1 MSIQLIGDIIYSV
14 SRSVNSFSPILL
26 APPPDACY
34 NRLNF
39 KEKGRNRIMTE
50 REQRLLVSR
59 TLDVGERMLLC
70 GGEVSRVEDTVSRIL
85 KSYGAQRVEVFT
97 ILSFISL
104 TAVFSQDRIFSE
116 NRRVSIVAYSN
127 DFTRLEQLNALSR
140 EVCAARPDLTVLSEK
155 LTAIDLPPRKK
166 QFRELYA
173 LLGYILSGSGFALF
187 FGGTWR
193 DSLGAGLC
201 CFVVWFLN
209 WFLKRAALQ
218 RLFHAFFVSFFA
230 GSLCYL
236 MILLGL
242 GEHPG
247 QVMMAVIMVLIPG
260 IAITNA
266 MREVLISDT
275 ISGILRLVE
284 SLLIASAV
292 AFGFALAMFVFKDR
306 FPEEHFLSLNAEL
319 PWLQIL
325 AAAAGT
331 LGFAILFNSRPRR
344 LFLGALG
351 GGLTW
356 VVYLLLADVIGSDFL
371 CVALAAGFGAAY
383 AEIMA
388 RVCKAPATVF
398 TILSEIALIPG
409 GSLYIT
415 MHHLVGGRQSQA
427 LQYGLHTVMVALA
440 IALGIVLVTAF
451 TTSFFSKKKR
461 AATGHKH

>member
-1 MSIQLIGDIIYSV
+1 
-14 SRSVNSFSPILL
+14 
-26 APPPDACY
+26 
-34 NRLNF
+34 
-39 KEKGRNRIMTE
+39 MTE
-50 REQRLLVSR
+50 REQRQLVSR
-59 TLDVGERMLLC
+59 ALDIGERMLLC

-97 ILSFISL
+97 ILSFMSL
-104 TAVFSQDRIFSE
+104 TAVFDGETVLTE

-127 DFTRLEQLNALSR
+127 DFTRMEQLNALSR
-140 EVCAARPDLTVLSEK
+140 EVCATMPGLPVLEEK
-155 LTAIDLPPRKK
+155 LAAIDLPPRKK
-166 QFRELYA
+166 QFRELYL
-173 LLGYILSGSGFALF
+173 LLGYILSGTGFALF
-187 FGGTWR
+187 FGGSWR
-193 DSLGAGLC
+193 DALGAGLC
-201 CFVVWFLN
+201 CLAVWFLN

-218 RLFHAFFVSFFA
+218 RLFHAFFVSFIA

-266 MREVLISDT
+266 MREMLISDT

-284 SLLIASAV
+284 SLLIATAV
-292 AFGFALAMFVFKDR
+292 AFGFALAMFVFKDH
-306 FPEEHFLSLNAEL
+306 FPEEHFTSLDAEL
-319 PWLQIL
+319 PLLQVL

-344 LFLGALG
+344 LFIGALG

-356 VVYLLLADVIGSDFL
+356 LVYLILARFVGQDFL
-371 CVALAAGFGAAY
+371 CVAAAAAFGAVY

-415 MHHLVGGRQSQA
+415 MHHLVGGRQTQA
-427 LQYGLHTVMVALA
+427 LQYGMHTLTVAVA

-461 AATGHKH
+461 PTTGHKH

>member
-1 MSIQLIGDIIYSV
+1 
-14 SRSVNSFSPILL
+14 
-26 APPPDACY
+26 
-34 NRLNF
+34 
-39 KEKGRNRIMTE
+39 MTE
-50 REQRLLVSR
+50 REQRQLVSR
-59 TLDVGERMLLC
+59 ALDIGERMLLC

-104 TAVFSQDRIFSE
+104 TAVFDGETVLTE

-127 DFTRLEQLNALSR
+127 DFTRIEQLNALSR
-140 EVCAARPDLTVLSEK
+140 EVCATMPGLPVLEEK
-155 LTAIDLPPRKK
+155 LAAIDLPPRKK

-173 LLGYILSGSGFALF
+173 LLGYILSGTGFALF
-187 FGGTWR
+187 FGGSWR
-193 DSLGAGLC
+193 DALGAGLC
-201 CFVVWFLN
+201 CLAVWFLN

-218 RLFHAFFVSFFA
+218 RLFHAFFVSFIA
-230 GSLCYL
+230 GALCYL

-266 MREVLISDT
+266 MREMLISDT

-284 SLLIASAV
+284 SLLIATAV
-292 AFGFALAMFVFKDR
+292 AFGFALAMFVFKDH
-306 FPEEHFLSLNAEL
+306 FPEEHFTSLDAEL
-319 PWLQIL
+319 PLLQVL

-344 LFLGALG
+344 LFIGALG

-356 VVYLLLADVIGSDFL
+356 LVYLILARFVGQDFL
-371 CVALAAGFGAAY
+371 CVAAAAAFGAVY

-415 MHHLVGGRQSQA
+415 MHHLVGGRQTQA
-427 LQYGLHTVMVALA
+427 LQYGIHTLTVAVA

-461 AATGHKH
+461 PTTGHKH

>member
-1 MSIQLIGDIIYSV
+1 
-14 SRSVNSFSPILL
+14 
-26 APPPDACY
+26 
-34 NRLNF
+34 
-39 KEKGRNRIMTE
+39 MTE

-59 TLDVGERMLLC
+59 ALDIGERMLLS

-85 KSYGAQRVEVFT
+85 KSYGAERVEVFT

-104 TAVFSQDRIFSE
+104 TAVFDEENVLTE

-140 EVCAARPDLTVLSEK
+140 RICQERLSLDDMARQLS
-155 LTAIDLPPRKK
+155 AIDLPPRQK
-166 QFRELYA
+166 QWHEVYLM
-173 LLGYILSGSGFALF
+173 LGYFLSGFSFALF

-193 DSLGAGLC
+193 DALAASLC
-201 CFVVWFLN
+201 CLAVWFLN

-218 RLFHAFFVSFFA
+218 RLFHAFFVSFIA
-230 GSLCYL
+230 GTLSYL
-236 MILLGL
+236 AILVGL

-284 SLLIASAV
+284 ALLIASAV

-306 FPEEHFLSLNAEL
+306 FPQEIFASLSADLL
-319 PWLQIL
+319 WLQVL
-325 AAAAGT
+325 AAATGT

-344 LFLGALG
+344 LVFGALG

-356 VVYLLLADVIGSDFL
+356 VVYYLLAGQIASDFL
-371 CVALAAGFGAAY
+371 CVALAATFGAVY

-415 MHHLVGGRQSQA
+415 MHHLVGGRQAQA
-427 LQYGLHTVMVALA
+427 LQYGMHTVMVSLA
-440 IALGIVLVTAF
+440 IALGIVFITAF

-461 AATGHKH
+461 EATGHKH

>member
-1 MSIQLIGDIIYSV
+1 
-14 SRSVNSFSPILL
+14 
-26 APPPDACY
+26 
-34 NRLNF
+34 
-39 KEKGRNRIMTE
+39 MTDQ
-50 REQRLLVSR
+50 EQRLIVSR
-59 TLDVGERMLLC
+59 ALDIGERMLLC

-85 KSYGAQRVEVFT
+85 KSYGAERVEVFT
-97 ILSFISL
+97 ILSFMSL
-104 TAVFSQDRIFSE
+104 TTVFQADQVLTE

-127 DFTRLEQLNALSR
+127 DFARLEQLNALSR
-140 EVCAARPDLTVLSEK
+140 QICQEHLSLDEISRQ
-155 LTAIDLPPRKK
+155 LSAIDQPPRKLWL
-166 QFRELYA
+166 RELYL
-173 LLGYILSGSGFALF
+173 LLGYVLSGTGFAVF
-187 FGGTWR
+187 FGGSWL
-193 DSLGAGLC
+193 DALGAGIC
-201 CFVVWFLN
+201 CLVVWFLN
-209 WFLKRAALQ
+209 WFLKRGALQ
-218 RLFHAFFVSFFA
+218 RLFHAFLVSFIA
-230 GSLCYL
+230 GALCYL

-266 MREVLISDT
+266 MREMLISDT

-292 AFGFALAMFVFKDR
+292 AFGFALAMFVFKDY
-306 FPEEHFLSLNAEL
+306 FPEEHFTSLNADL
-319 PWLQIL
+319 PWLQVL

-331 LGFAILFNSRPRR
+331 MGFALLFNSRPRR
-344 LFLGALG
+344 LLIGALG

-356 VVYLLLADVIGSDFL
+356 VVYLVLSARLSPDFL
-371 CVALAAGFGAAY
+371 CVALAAAFGAVY

-415 MHHLVGGRQSQA
+415 MHHLVGGRQAQA
-427 LQYGLHTVMVALA
+427 LQYGMHTVMVAIA

-461 AATGHKH
+461 AATNHKH

>member
-1 MSIQLIGDIIYSV
+1 
-14 SRSVNSFSPILL
+14 
-26 APPPDACY
+26 
-34 NRLNF
+34 
-39 KEKGRNRIMTE
+39 MTE
-50 REQRLLVSR
+50 REQRQLVSR
-59 TLDVGERMLLC
+59 ALDIGERMLLC

-104 TAVFSQDRIFSE
+104 TAVFDGETVLTE

-127 DFTRLEQLNALSR
+127 DFTRMEQLNALSR
-140 EVCAARPDLTVLSEK
+140 EVCATLPGLPVLEEK
-155 LTAIDLPPRKK
+155 LAVIDLPPRKK
-166 QFRELYA
+166 QFRELYL
-173 LLGYILSGSGFALF
+173 LLGYILSGTGFALF
-187 FGGTWR
+187 FGGSWR
-193 DSLGAGLC
+193 DALGAGLC
-201 CFVVWFLN
+201 CLAVWFLN

-218 RLFHAFFVSFFA
+218 RLFHAFFVSFIA
-230 GSLCYL
+230 GALCYL

-266 MREVLISDT
+266 MREMLISDT

-284 SLLIASAV
+284 SLLIATAV
-292 AFGFALAMFVFKDR
+292 AFGFALALFVFKDH
-306 FPEEHFLSLNAEL
+306 FPEEHFTSLDAEL
-319 PWLQIL
+319 PLLQVL

-344 LFLGALG
+344 LFIGGLG

-356 VVYLLLADVIGSDFL
+356 LVYLILARFVGQDFL
-371 CVALAAGFGAAY
+371 CVAAAAAFGAVY

-415 MHHLVGGRQSQA
+415 MHHLVGGRQTQA
-427 LQYGLHTVMVALA
+427 LQYGMHTLTVAVA
-440 IALGIVLVTAF
+440 IALGIVFVTAF

-461 AATGHKH
+461 PTTGHKH

>member
-1 MSIQLIGDIIYSV
+1 
-14 SRSVNSFSPILL
+14 
-26 APPPDACY
+26 
-34 NRLNF
+34 
-39 KEKGRNRIMTE
+39 MTE
-50 REQRLLVSR
+50 REQRQLVSR
-59 TLDVGERMLLC
+59 ALDIGERMLLC

-97 ILSFISL
+97 ILSFMSL
-104 TAVFSQDRIFSE
+104 TAVFDGETVLTE

-127 DFTRLEQLNALSR
+127 DFTRMEQLNALSR
-140 EVCAARPDLTVLSEK
+140 EVCATLPGLPVLEEK
-155 LTAIDLPPRKK
+155 LAAIDLPPRKK

-173 LLGYILSGSGFALF
+173 LLGYILSGTGFALF
-187 FGGTWR
+187 FGGSWR
-193 DSLGAGLC
+193 DALGAGLC
-201 CFVVWFLN
+201 CLAVWFLN

-218 RLFHAFFVSFFA
+218 RLFHAFFVSFIA
-230 GSLCYL
+230 GALCYL

-266 MREVLISDT
+266 MREMLISDT

-284 SLLIASAV
+284 SLLIATAV
-292 AFGFALAMFVFKDR
+292 AFGFALVMFVFKDH
-306 FPEEHFLSLNAEL
+306 FPEEHFTSLDAEL
-319 PWLQIL
+319 PLLQVL

-344 LFLGALG
+344 LFIGALG

-356 VVYLLLADVIGSDFL
+356 LVYLILARFVGQDFL
-371 CVALAAGFGAAY
+371 CVAAAAAFGAVY

-415 MHHLVGGRQSQA
+415 MHHLVGGRQTQA
-427 LQYGLHTVMVALA
+427 LQYGMHTLTVAVA
-440 IALGIVLVTAF
+440 IALGIVFVTAF

-461 AATGHKH
+461 PTTGHKH

>member
-1 MSIQLIGDIIYSV
+1 
-14 SRSVNSFSPILL
+14 
-26 APPPDACY
+26 
-34 NRLNF
+34 
-39 KEKGRNRIMTE
+39 MTE

-59 TLDVGERMLLC
+59 ALDIGERMLLC

-85 KSYGAQRVEVFT
+85 KSYGAERVEVFT

-104 TAVFSQDRIFSE
+104 TVVFDQDRVLTE

-140 EVCAARPDLTVLSEK
+140 QVCQEHVPLDDLVEK
-155 LTAIDLPPRKK
+155 LAAIDLPPRKK
-166 QFRELYA
+166 QLRELYL
-173 LLGYILSGSGFALF
+173 LLGYILSGAGFALF

-201 CFVVWFLN
+201 CLAVWFLN

-236 MILLGL
+236 LILLGL

-292 AFGFALAMFVFKDR
+292 AFGFALAMFLFKNS
-306 FPEEHFLSLNAEL
+306 FPEEHFTSLDADL
-319 PWLQIL
+319 LWLQVL

-344 LFLGALG
+344 LFFGALG

-356 VVYLLLADVIGSDFL
+356 VVYLVLARFMGSDFVS
-371 CVALAAGFGAAY
+371 VALAAAFGAVY

-415 MHHLVGGRQSQA
+415 MHHLVGGRQTQA
-427 LQYGLHTVMVALA
+427 LQYGMHTVMVALA

>member
-1 MSIQLIGDIIYSV
+1 
-14 SRSVNSFSPILL
+14 
-26 APPPDACY
+26 
-34 NRLNF
+34 
-39 KEKGRNRIMTE
+39 MTE
-50 REQRLLVSR
+50 REQRQLVSR
-59 TLDVGERMLLC
+59 ALDIGERMLLC

-104 TAVFSQDRIFSE
+104 TAVFDGETVLTE

-127 DFTRLEQLNALSR
+127 DFTRIEQLNALSR
-140 EVCAARPDLTVLSEK
+140 EVCATMPGLPVLEEE
-155 LTAIDLPPRKK
+155 LAAIALPPRKK

-173 LLGYILSGSGFALF
+173 LLGYILSGTGFALF
-187 FGGTWR
+187 FGGSWR
-193 DSLGAGLC
+193 DALGAGLC
-201 CFVVWFLN
+201 CLAVWFLN
-209 WFLKRAALQ
+209 WFLKQAALQ
-218 RLFHAFFVSFFA
+218 RLFHAFFVSFIA
-230 GSLCYL
+230 GALCYL

-266 MREVLISDT
+266 MREMLISDT

-284 SLLIASAV
+284 SLLIATAV
-292 AFGFALAMFVFKDR
+292 AFGFALAMFVFKDY
-306 FPEEHFLSLNAEL
+306 FPEEHFTSLDAEL
-319 PWLQIL
+319 PLLQVL

-344 LFLGALG
+344 LFIGALG

-356 VVYLLLADVIGSDFL
+356 LVYLILARFVGQDFL
-371 CVALAAGFGAAY
+371 CVAAAAAFGAVY

-415 MHHLVGGRQSQA
+415 MHHLVGGRQTQA
-427 LQYGLHTVMVALA
+427 LQYGMHTLTVAVA
-440 IALGIVLVTAF
+440 IALGIVFVTAF

-461 AATGHKH
+461 PTTGHKH

>member
-1 MSIQLIGDIIYSV
+1 
-14 SRSVNSFSPILL
+14 
-26 APPPDACY
+26 
-34 NRLNF
+34 
-39 KEKGRNRIMTE
+39 MTE
-50 REQRLLVSR
+50 REQRLVVSR
-59 TLDVGERMLLC
+59 ALDIGERMLLS

-85 KSYGAQRVEVFT
+85 KSYGAERVEVFT

-104 TAVFSQDRIFSE
+104 TAVFDEERVLTE

-140 EVCAARPDLTVLSEK
+140 YVCAEKPALSDLSER
-155 LTAIDLPPRKK
+155 LAAIDLPPRKK

-173 LLGYILSGSGFALF
+173 LLGYILSGTGFAVF
-187 FGGTWR
+187 FGGSWL
-193 DSLGAGLC
+193 DALGAGIC
-201 CFVVWFLN
+201 CLVVWFLN

-218 RLFHAFFVSFFA
+218 RLFHAFFVSFIA
-230 GSLCYL
+230 GALCYL
-236 MILLGL
+236 VILLGL
-242 GEHPG
+242 GQHPG
-247 QVMMAVIMVLIPG
+247 QFMMAVIMVLIPG

-266 MREVLISDT
+266 MREMLISDT

-284 SLLIASAV
+284 SLLIATAV
-292 AFGFALAMFVFKDR
+292 AFGFALAMFVFKDH
-306 FPEEHFLSLNAEL
+306 FPEEHFTSLDADL
-319 PWLQIL
+319 RYLQVL
-325 AAAAGT
+325 AAAVGT

-351 GGLTW
+351 GGLIW
-356 VVYLLLADVIGSDFL
+356 VMYLILSGYIGSDFL
-371 CVALAAGFGAAY
+371 CVALAAAFGAVY

-415 MHHLVGGRQSQA
+415 MHHLVGGRQTEA
-427 LQYGLHTVMVALA
+427 LQYGMHTAMVAIA

-461 AATGHKH
+461 PTTNHKH

>member
-1 MSIQLIGDIIYSV
+1 
-14 SRSVNSFSPILL
+14 
-26 APPPDACY
+26 
-34 NRLNF
+34 
-39 KEKGRNRIMTE
+39 MTE
-50 REQRLLVSR
+50 REQRQLVSR
-59 TLDVGERMLLC
+59 ALDIGERMLLC

-97 ILSFISL
+97 ILSFMSL
-104 TAVFSQDRIFSE
+104 TAVFDGETVLTE

-127 DFTRLEQLNALSR
+127 DFTRMEQLNALSR
-140 EVCAARPDLTVLSEK
+140 EVCATLPGLPVLEEK
-155 LTAIDLPPRKK
+155 LAVIDLPPRKK
-166 QFRELYA
+166 QFRELYL
-173 LLGYILSGSGFALF
+173 LLGYILSGTGFALF
-187 FGGTWR
+187 FGGSWR
-193 DSLGAGLC
+193 DALGAGLC
-201 CFVVWFLN
+201 CLAVWFLN

-218 RLFHAFFVSFFA
+218 RLFHAFFVSFIA
-230 GSLCYL
+230 GALCYL

-266 MREVLISDT
+266 MREMLISDT

-284 SLLIASAV
+284 SLLIATAV
-292 AFGFALAMFVFKDR
+292 AFGFALAMFVFKDH
-306 FPEEHFLSLNAEL
+306 FPEEHFTSLDAEL
-319 PWLQIL
+319 PLLQVL

-344 LFLGALG
+344 LFIGALG

-356 VVYLLLADVIGSDFL
+356 LVYLILARFVGQDFL
-371 CVALAAGFGAAY
+371 CVAAAAAFGAVY

-415 MHHLVGGRQSQA
+415 MHHLVGGRQTQA
-427 LQYGLHTVMVALA
+427 LQYGMHTLTVAVA

-461 AATGHKH
+461 PTTGHKH

>member
-1 MSIQLIGDIIYSV
+1 
-14 SRSVNSFSPILL
+14 
-26 APPPDACY
+26 
-34 NRLNF
+34 
-39 KEKGRNRIMTE
+39 MTE

-59 TLDVGERMLLC
+59 TLDIGERMLLS
-70 GGEVSRVEDTVSRIL
+70 GGEVSRVEDTISRIL
-85 KSYGAQRVEVFT
+85 KSYGAKRVEVFT

-104 TAVFSQDRIFSE
+104 TAVFSEETVLTE

-127 DFTRLEQLNALSR
+127 DFSRLERLNALSR
-140 EVCAARPDLTVLSEK
+140 TVCAETPDLAVIDEQLS
-155 LTAIDLPPRKK
+155 AIDLPPRKK
-166 QFRELYA
+166 QFRELYM
-173 LLGYILSGSGFALF
+173 LLGYLLSGSGFAIF

-193 DSLGAGLC
+193 DALGAGFC
-201 CFVVWFLN
+201 CLAVWFLN

-218 RLFHAFFVSFFA
+218 RLFHAFFVSFIA
-230 GSLCYL
+230 GTLCYL
-236 MILLGL
+236 TILLGL
-242 GEHPG
+242 GQHPG

-306 FPEEHFLSLNAEL
+306 FPEEHFTSLDAEL
-319 PWLQIL
+319 LWLQVL
-325 AAAAGT
+325 AAAVGT

-344 LFLGALG
+344 LFFGALG

-356 VVYLLLADVIGSDFL
+356 VMYLILTRYVGSDFVS
-371 CVALAAGFGAAY
+371 VALAAAFGAVY

-415 MHHLVGGRQSQA
+415 MHHLVGGRQAQA
-427 LQYGLHTVMVALA
+427 LQYGMHTVMVALA
-440 IALGIVLVTAF
+440 IALGIVLITAF

-461 AATGHKH
+461 PTTGHKH

>member
-1 MSIQLIGDIIYSV
+1 
-14 SRSVNSFSPILL
+14 
-26 APPPDACY
+26 
-34 NRLNF
+34 
-39 KEKGRNRIMTE
+39 MTE
-50 REQRLLVSR
+50 REQRQLVSR
-59 TLDVGERMLLC
+59 ALDVGERMLLC
-70 GGEVSRVEDTVSRIL
+70 GCEVSRVEDTISRIL

-104 TAVFSQDRIFSE
+104 TAVFEEERVLTE

-127 DFTRLEQLNALSR
+127 DFTRLEELNALSR
-140 EVCAARPDLTVLSEK
+140 QVCSATPPLAVMEEQLAAMDQ
-155 LTAIDLPPRKK
+155 PPRRKGLH
-166 QFRELYA
+166 ELY
-173 LLGYILSGSGFALF
+173 LMLGYILSGVGFALF
-187 FGGTWR
+187 FGGTWL
-193 DSLGAGLC
+193 DALGAGVC
-201 CFVVWFLN
+201 CSAVWFLN
-209 WFLKRAALQ
+209 WFLKRGALQ
-218 RLFHAFFVSFFA
+218 RLFHAFLVSFIA
-230 GSLCYL
+230 GALCYG

-242 GEHPG
+242 GQHPG

-292 AFGFALAMFVFKDR
+292 AFGFALAMFVFKDY
-306 FPEEHFLSLNAEL
+306 FPEETFTSLGADAVL
-319 PWLQIL
+319 LQVL

-331 LGFAILFNSRPRR
+331 LGFALLFNSRPRR

-356 VVYLLLADVIGSDFL
+356 VAYLILSRYLAPDFL
-371 CVALAAGFGAAY
+371 CVALAAAFGAAY

-398 TILSEIALIPG
+398 TILSELALIPG

-415 MHHLVGGRQSQA
+415 MHHLVSGRQAQA
-427 LQYGLHTVMVALA
+427 LQYGLHTLTVALA
-440 IALGIVLVTAF
+440 IAVGIVLVTAF
-451 TTSFFSKKKR
+451 TTSFFSRKKR
-461 AATGHKH
+461 PTTGHKH

>member
-1 MSIQLIGDIIYSV
+1 
-14 SRSVNSFSPILL
+14 
-26 APPPDACY
+26 
-34 NRLNF
+34 
-39 KEKGRNRIMTE
+39 MTE

-59 TLDVGERMLLC
+59 ALDIGERMLLS
-70 GGEVSRVEDTVSRIL
+70 GGEVSRVEDTISRIL

-104 TAVFSQDRIFSE
+104 TAVFAEDRVLTE

-140 EVCAARPDLTVLSEK
+140 ELCATQPDLSVLVEK
-155 LTAIDLPPRKK
+155 LAAIDLPPQRKLL
-166 QFRELYA
+166 RELYSM
-173 LLGYILSGSGFALF
+173 LGYLLSGSGFAIF

-201 CFVVWFLN
+201 CLAVWFLN
-209 WFLKRAALQ
+209 WFFKRGALQ
-218 RLFHAFFVSFFA
+218 RLFHAFLVSFIA
-230 GSLCYL
+230 GALSYL

-266 MREVLISDT
+266 MREVLTMREVLISDT

-292 AFGFALAMFVFKDR
+292 AFGFALAMFVFKDY
-306 FPEEHFLSLNAEL
+306 FPAEHFTSLDADL
-319 PWLQIL
+319 AWLQVL
-325 AAAAGT
+325 AAATGT
-331 LGFAILFNSRPRR
+331 LGFAILFNSRPKR

-351 GGLTW
+351 GGFTW
-356 VVYLLLADVIGSDFL
+356 IVYLLLSGGVSSDFL
-371 CVALAAGFGAAY
+371 CVALAAAFGAAY

-415 MHHLVGGRQSQA
+415 MHHLVGGRQAEA
-427 LQYGLHTVMVALA
+427 LQYGLHTLMVALA
-440 IALGIVLVTAF
+440 IAVGIVLVTAF

-461 AATGHKH
+461 PTTDHKH

>member
-1 MSIQLIGDIIYSV
+1 
-14 SRSVNSFSPILL
+14 
-26 APPPDACY
+26 
-34 NRLNF
+34 
-39 KEKGRNRIMTE
+39 MTE
-50 REQRLLVSR
+50 REQRLVVSR
-59 TLDVGERMLLC
+59 ALDIGERMLLS

-85 KSYGAQRVEVFT
+85 KSYGAERVEVFT

-104 TAVFSQDRIFSE
+104 TAVFDEERVLTE

-140 EVCAARPDLTVLSEK
+140 YVCAEKPALSDLNERLA
-155 LTAIDLPPRKK
+155 AIDLPPRKK

-173 LLGYILSGSGFALF
+173 LLGYILSGTGFAVF
-187 FGGTWR
+187 FGGSWL
-193 DSLGAGLC
+193 DALGAGIC
-201 CFVVWFLN
+201 CLVVWFLN

-218 RLFHAFFVSFFA
+218 RLFHAFFVSFIA
-230 GSLCYL
+230 GALCYL
-236 MILLGL
+236 VILLGL
-242 GEHPG
+242 GQHPG

-266 MREVLISDT
+266 MREMLISDT

-284 SLLIASAV
+284 SLLIATAV
-292 AFGFALAMFVFKDR
+292 AFGFALAMFVFKDH
-306 FPEEHFLSLNAEL
+306 FPEEHFTSLDADL
-319 PWLQIL
+319 RYLQVL
-325 AAAAGT
+325 AAAVGT

-415 MHHLVGGRQSQA
+415 MHHLVGGRQTEA
-427 LQYGLHTVMVALA
+427 LQYGMHTAMVAIA

-461 AATGHKH
+461 PTTNHKH

>member
-1 MSIQLIGDIIYSV
+1 MRTAYET
-14 SRSVNSFSPILL
+14 L
-26 APPPDACY
+26 AP
-34 NRLNF
+34 N
-39 KEKGRNRIMTE
+39 GTMTE
-50 REQRLLVSR
+50 REQRQLVSR
-59 TLDVGERMLLC
+59 ALDIGERMLLC

-104 TAVFSQDRIFSE
+104 TAVFDGETVLTE

-140 EVCAARPDLTVLSEK
+140 EVCATMPGLPVLEEK
-155 LTAIDLPPRKK
+155 LAAIDLPPRKK

-173 LLGYILSGSGFALF
+173 LLGYILSGTGFALF
-187 FGGTWR
+187 FGGSWR
-193 DSLGAGLC
+193 DALGAGLC
-201 CFVVWFLN
+201 CLAVWFLN
-209 WFLKRAALQ
+209 WFLKQAALQ
-218 RLFHAFFVSFFA
+218 RLFHAFFVSFIA
-230 GSLCYL
+230 GALCYL

-266 MREVLISDT
+266 MREMLISDT

-284 SLLIASAV
+284 SLLIATAV
-292 AFGFALAMFVFKDR
+292 AFGFALAMFVFKDY
-306 FPEEHFLSLNAEL
+306 FPEEHFTSLDAEL
-319 PWLQIL
+319 PLLQVL

-344 LFLGALG
+344 LFIGALG

-356 VVYLLLADVIGSDFL
+356 LVYLILARFVGQDFL
-371 CVALAAGFGAAY
+371 CVAAAAAFGAVY

-415 MHHLVGGRQSQA
+415 MHHLVGGRQTQA
-427 LQYGLHTVMVALA
+427 LQYGMHTLTVAVA
-440 IALGIVLVTAF
+440 IALGIVFVTAF

-461 AATGHKH
+461 PTTGHKH

>member
-1 MSIQLIGDIIYSV
+1 
-14 SRSVNSFSPILL
+14 
-26 APPPDACY
+26 
-34 NRLNF
+34 
-39 KEKGRNRIMTE
+39 MTE
-50 REQRLLVSR
+50 REQRQAVSR
-59 TLDVGERMLLC
+59 ALDIGERMLLC
-70 GGEVSRVEDTVSRIL
+70 GGEVSRVEDTISRIL
-85 KSYGAQRVEVFT
+85 KSCGAQRVEVFT

-104 TAVFSQDRIFSE
+104 TAVFEDERALTE

-140 EVCAARPDLTVLSEK
+140 RICRERLSPDEMAEALA
-155 LTAIDLPPRKK
+155 AIDLPPRKK
-166 QFRELYA
+166 QFRELY
-173 LLGYILSGSGFALF
+173 LMLGYILSGAGFALF
-187 FGGTWR
+187 FGGSWL

-201 CFVVWFLN
+201 CLAVWFLN
-209 WFLKRAALQ
+209 WFLKRGALQ
-218 RLFHAFFVSFFA
+218 RLFHAFSVSFVA
-230 GSLCYL
+230 GALCYL

-292 AFGFALAMFVFKDR
+292 AFGFALAMYVFKDH
-306 FPEEHFLSLNAEL
+306 FPEEHFTSLSAEV
-319 PWLQIL
+319 PWLQVL

-331 LGFAILFNSRPRR
+331 LGFALLFNSRPRR
-344 LFLGALG
+344 LVFGALG

-356 VVYLLLADVIGSDFL
+356 VVYLVLSRFVGSDFL
-371 CVALAAGFGAAY
+371 SVALAAAFGAGY
-383 AEIMA
+383 AEVMA

-415 MHHLVGGRQSQA
+415 MHHLVGGRQTQA
-427 LQYGLHTVMVALA
+427 LSYGLHTLTVALA
-440 IALGIVLVTAF
+440 IAVGIVLVTAF
-451 TTSFFSKKKR
+451 TTSFFSRKR
-461 AATGHKH
+461 RPATKHKH

>member
-1 MSIQLIGDIIYSV
+1 
-14 SRSVNSFSPILL
+14 
-26 APPPDACY
+26 
-34 NRLNF
+34 
-39 KEKGRNRIMTE
+39 MTE

-59 TLDVGERMLLC
+59 ALDIGERMLLC
-70 GGEVSRVEDTVSRIL
+70 GGEVSRVEDTISRIL

-104 TAVFSQDRIFSE
+104 TAVFAEDRVLTE

-140 EVCAARPDLTVLSEK
+140 ELCATQPDLDKLAEK
-155 LTAIDLPPRKK
+155 LAGIDLPPRKK
-166 QFRELYA
+166 QLRELYW
-173 LLGYILSGSGFALF
+173 LLGYLLSGSGFAVF
-187 FGGTWR
+187 FGGSWR
-193 DSLGAGLC
+193 DALSAGLC
-201 CFVVWFLN
+201 CLAVWFLN
-209 WFLKRAALQ
+209 WFLN
-218 RLFHAFFVSFFA
+218 
-230 GSLCYL
+230 
-236 MILLGL
+236 
-242 GEHPG
+242 PG

-266 MREVLISDT
+266 MREMLISDT

-306 FPEEHFLSLNAEL
+306 FPQEHFTSLDADHM
-319 PWLQIL
+319 WLQVL
-325 AAAAGT
+325 AAASGT
-331 LGFAILFNSRPRR
+331 LGFSILFNSRPRR

-356 VVYLLLADVIGSDFL
+356 LVYLLLSGAISSDFL
-371 CVALAAGFGAAY
+371 CVALTAVFGATY

-415 MHHLVGGRQSQA
+415 MHHLVGGRQGEA
-427 LQYGLHTVMVALA
+427 LRYGLHTVMVALA
-440 IALGIVLVTAF
+440 IAVGIVLVTAF

-461 AATGHKH
+461 PTTGHKHGDAEI

>member
-1 MSIQLIGDIIYSV
+1 
-14 SRSVNSFSPILL
+14 
-26 APPPDACY
+26 
-34 NRLNF
+34 
-39 KEKGRNRIMTE
+39 MTE

-59 TLDVGERMLLC
+59 TLDIGERMLLC

-85 KSYGAQRVEVFT
+85 RSYGAERVEVFT

-104 TAVFSQDRIFSE
+104 TVVFDRDTVLTE

-127 DFTRLEQLNALSR
+127 DFTRLEQLNSLSR
-140 EVCAARPDLTVLSEK
+140 ELCQEKPALFVMEAKLAAIV
-155 LTAIDLPPRKK
+155 DLPVRKK
-166 QFRELYA
+166 RIRELYL
-173 LLGYILSGSGFALF
+173 LLGHVLSGLGFALF
-187 FGGTWR
+187 FGGSWL
-193 DSLGAGLC
+193 DALGAGVC
-201 CFVVWFLN
+201 CLAVWFLN
-209 WFLKRAALQ
+209 WLLKRSALQ
-218 RLFHAFFVSFFA
+218 RLFHAFLVSSIA

-236 MILLGL
+236 VILLGL

-247 QVMMAVIMVLIPG
+247 QVIMAVIMVLIPG

-292 AFGFALAMFVFKDR
+292 AFGFALAMYVFKDY
-306 FPEEHFLSLNAEL
+306 FPEEYFSSLGADVF
-319 PWLQIL
+319 WLQVL

-331 LGFAILFNSRPRR
+331 LGFALLFNSRPRR
-344 LFLGALG
+344 LFFGALG

-356 VVYLLLADVIGSDFL
+356 VIYLILSRYAISDFL
-371 CVALAAGFGAAY
+371 CVALAAASGAVY

-398 TILSEIALIPG
+398 TILSELALIPG

-415 MHHLVGGRQSQA
+415 MHHLVGGRQTQA
-427 LQYGLHTVMVALA
+427 LYFGMYTVTVALA

-451 TTSFFSKKKR
+451 TTSFFSRKHR
-461 AATGHKH
+461 AATTHKH

>member
-1 MSIQLIGDIIYSV
+1 
-14 SRSVNSFSPILL
+14 
-26 APPPDACY
+26 
-34 NRLNF
+34 
-39 KEKGRNRIMTE
+39 MTE
-50 REQRLLVSR
+50 RERRLLVSR
-59 TLDVGERMLLC
+59 ALDVGERMLLC
-70 GGEVSRVEDTVSRIL
+70 GGEVSRVEDTISRIL

-104 TAVFSQDRIFSE
+104 TAVFEEDVVLTE

-127 DFTRLEQLNALSR
+127 DFSRLEQLTALSR
-140 EVCAARPDLTVLSEK
+140 EVCAARPDLSVIGERLA
-155 LTAIDLPPRKK
+155 AINLPPRKK
-166 QFRELYA
+166 QFKELYL
-173 LLGYILSGSGFALF
+173 LLGYVLSGTGFAIF
-187 FGGTWR
+187 FGGNWL
-193 DSLGAGLC
+193 DALGAGLC
-201 CFVVWFLN
+201 CLAVWFLN
-209 WFLKRAALQ
+209 GVLKRAALQ
-218 RLFHAFFVSFFA
+218 RLFHAFFVSFMA
-230 GSLCYL
+230 GALCYL

-247 QVMMAVIMVLIPG
+247 QMMMAVIMVLIPG

-266 MREVLISDT
+266 MREMLISDT

-284 SLLIASAV
+284 ALLIATAV
-292 AFGFALAMFVFKDR
+292 AFGFALAMFVFKGY
-306 FPEEHFLSLNAEL
+306 FPEEHFTSLTGDL
-319 PWLQIL
+319 PYLQVL

-344 LFLGALG
+344 LFLGAVG

-356 VVYLLLADVIGSDFL
+356 MVYLLLTRYLASDFV
-371 CVALAAGFGAAY
+371 CVAMAAAFGAVF

-415 MHHLVGGRQSQA
+415 MHHLVGGRQAEA
-427 LQYGLHTVMVALA
+427 LQYGMHTLMVAVA

-451 TTSFFSKKKR
+451 TTSFFSRKKR
-461 AATGHKH
+461 AATKHKH